1 MADDAE
7 RTEAP
12 TSKRREDS
20 RKKGQVVLSPEVSPV
35 VVLCTVL
42 MVASSGLPVLL
53 ARSRVILR
61 TWLAAIGPLAAHDD
75 SSWALLTRTLLDLL
89 GTLAPFFLMA
99 AAAGTGAVIAQVGWR
114 VTPELA
120 LPKFERLSPANGWK
134 RLFSPASVVNLV
146 KGIVKIGLVGLVA
159 YGVIHAAAPVL
170 IGAAGLH
177 VDDILALG
185 GQTIRKLLIRIVSVL
200 AVLAAFDWLWQRH
213 RHEKSLK
220 MSRHEV
226 KEESK
231 ASEGD
236 PQTRMRFKRAHR
248 ELSKRR
254 MLAEVPKADV
264 VLTNPIHFAVALR
277 YRPAEGGAPRVV
289 AKGAGELAAK
299 IKEAARKA
307 GVPIVERRAL
317 ARALY
322 RTVEIG
328 SEIPPT
334 LYRAVAEI
342 LAFIFSL
349 RGAPAV
355 EQR

>member
-1 MADDAE
+1 MADDTE

-12 TSKRREDS
+12 TSKRREES

-35 VVLCTVL
+35 VVLCTAL
-42 MVASSGLPVLL
+42 MVASSGAPVLL
-53 ARSRVILR
+53 ARSRVVLR
-61 TWLAAIGPLAAHDD
+61 SWLAAIGPLAAHDD
-75 SSWALLTRTLLDLL
+75 SAWPLLNRTLLDLL
-89 GTLAPFFLMA
+89 GTLGPFFLIA
-99 AAAGTGAVIAQVGWR
+99 AAAGTGAVIAQVGWQ
-114 VTPELA
+114 VNTELM
-120 LPKFERLSPANGWK
+120 LPKFERINLANGWK
-134 RLFSPASVVNLV
+134 RLFSPTAVVNLV
-146 KGIVKIGLVGLVA
+146 KGVVKIAVVALVA
-159 YGVIHAAAPVL
+159 YNVLHAAAPTL

-177 VDDILALG
+177 VDGILTLG
-185 GQTIRKLLIRIVSVL
+185 GQTMRKLLIRMASVL
-200 AVLAAFDWLWQRH
+200 ALLAAADWFWQRR

-220 MSRHEV
+220 MSRQEV
-226 KEESK
+226 KEEAK

-248 ELSKRR
+248 ELAKRR
-254 MLAEVPKADV
+254 MLSEVPKADV

-322 RTVEIG
+322 RTVEVG
-328 SEIPPT
+328 AEIPPT